1 MQISL
6 NSENEYSVGRLV
18 YATKDDDLV
27 YPSRPAGSATL
38 HRNHIAHGVTT
49 LTDGVRYG
57 LFLLQD
63 P

>member
-49 LTDGVRYG
+49 
-57 LFLLQD
+57 
-63 P
+63 